1 VFVAKAFLDKTTL
14 VSDLLFVF
22 RLFTSPFICGLT
34 NQLTLA
40 TIQAS
45 YATGSMARVPNLQH
59 RMFMMNSPALTS
71 NTKIVVGALAA
82 VITNAFDWIHT
93 TIIADAWVYLTVL
106 DSSLFCHVFNKQ
118 TFK

>member
-1 VFVAKAFLDKTTL
+1 
-14 VSDLLFVF
+14 
-22 RLFTSPFICGLT
+22 
-34 NQLTLA
+34 
-40 TIQAS
+40 
-45 YATGSMARVPNLQH
+45 MARVPNLQH
-59 RMFMMNSPALTS
+59 TMFMMNSLSLTS

-118 TFK
+118 TFKGFSTKPFDLFSDKLNYLSEAFHAEET